1 MKHAGERIMKKS
13 WVSFLGVFIFAL
25 GVFYVVAETAEAAR
39 LGGGKSFGS
48 RPSYQRSAPAP
59 TPSPT
64 SPQMSPG
71 QTAPQMPGATSGMG
85 RWGGMLG
92 GLVAGSLI
100 GSLLFGGGLH
110 GAGGIGLIDIAL
122 IGGGLFLLMRV
133 LRARRMAA
141 ETNSGGAA
149 MSFDRGPAQSW
160 GNSGYDP
167 AADPRIQAAA
177 APSIP
182 PGFDAD
188 EFMKGAKAIY
198 TRMQASWD
206 KRDLEDI
213 RGFTA
218 PAVFEEIQ
226 RQAQEDP
233 QPGKTELLLITPQIL
248 EVREI
253 DGQTVA
259 SVLYD
264 VMMRETATE
273 MGRQVREIWHFSR
286 ETGKPKA
293 FWVLEGIQQVE
304 A

>member
-1 MKHAGERIMKKS
+1 MTKKRCISFAGLFIL
-13 WVSFLGVFIFAL
+13 VLAALYVLG
-25 GVFYVVAETAEAAR
+25 ETAEAAR

-59 TPSPT
+59 APSPS

-71 QTAPQMPGATSGMG
+71 QPTSPMPGATSGMG

-92 GLVAGSLI
+92 GMLMGGLI
-100 GSLLFGGGLH
+100 GSLLFGGGMQ
-110 GAGGIGLIDIAL
+110 GAGGIGLLDIVL

-141 ETNSGGAA
+141 ETASGGGS
-149 MSFDRGPAQSW
+149 MSFDRGPAQGW
-160 GNSGYDP
+160 GSSGYDP
-167 AADPRIQAAA
+167 AADSRSEAAA
-177 APSIP
+177 SPAIP
-182 PGFDAD
+182 PGFDSD
-188 EFMKGAKAIY
+188 EFLKGAKAIY
-198 TRMQASWD
+198 NRLQASWD

-213 RGFTA
+213 RLFAA
-218 PAVFEEIQ
+218 PEVLEVIK

-233 QPGKTELLLITPQIL
+233 TPGKTELLLVSPKIL

-264 VMMRETATE
+264 VMMREDQAE
-273 MGRQVREIWHFSR
+273 MSRQVREIWHFSR
-286 ETGKPKA
+286 ATGTPEA

-304 A
+304 G